1 MSSTRKESIQASTEN
16 NPIRGSSLVQK
27 ISELF
32 LSRGLTLSVAES
44 CTGGLLSSA
53 IASRPGVSKFY
64 LGGVVSYHRSVKNE
78 ILGVP
83 LSLIQVLGEVSEPV
97 AREMA
102 SGVRAALKSDWA
114 VAVTGVAGPSGGTVD
129 KPVGMVCFS
138 VVGPGGFSVVET
150 KYFSAMA
157 GPLAHD
163 DARGSV
169 EREGGEAERSS
180 LPRDEIQNKSVQHV
194 LEMLL
199 NVFENGSPCA

>member
-1 MSSTRKESIQASTEN
+1 MSSTHKVPIRASTESYF
-16 NPIRGSSLVQK
+16 IQVSFFVQK
-27 ISELF
+27 ISDLF
-32 LSRGLTLSVAES
+32 LARGLTLAVAES
-44 CTGGLLSSA
+44 CTGGLLSAA

-138 VVGPGGFSVVET
+138 VVGPGGFSLVET
-150 KYFSAMA
+150 KYFSGAA
-157 GPLAHD
+157 IS
-163 DARGSV
+163 RV
-169 EREGGEAERSS
+169 
-180 LPRDEIQNKSVQHV
+180 EIQNKSVQHA

-199 NVFENGSPCA
+199 NAFENWSPCA